1 MTKTIITSIGLEET
15 RMAQLENGV
24 LIETAMERC
33 TSTQTAGNIYKGRI
47 KNMLPGMQAAFV
59 DIGREKNA
67 FLYIGKT
74 YPYIGGLTDPGVPL
88 TEGQEI
94 IVQVSKDAIGAKG
107 PRVVTEW
114 NLPGRYLVLMPT
126 ANHIGVSRRI
136 ETEEERERLQLAA
149 QEICPAGMGLIVRT
163 VAEGKTVDDLRKD
176 VNYLYNLSAAL
187 VARAKRSSAP
197 ILLYRDVDLII
208 RLVRDTFDD
217 SVDEFIIDQ
226 QEAYNRVRD
235 LVKISDPDLF
245 SRIHLYQSDKDVF
258 VHYGVEIQLEDLRQ
272 REVRLNCGGYLVIDR
287 TEALTVIDVNTGK
300 FVGNTNL
307 ATTVFQTNCEAA
319 KEIARQIRLR
329 DIGGMILIDFIDMNQ
344 EEHRQAILSLLE
356 EHLHKDRTRTNVYGF
371 TALGLVEMTRKKVRQ
386 DMDTTMYEACSFC
399 EGRGRLL
406 SPETMVIRINR
417 QLRRIAAGQRTSG
430 SFLLQAPSRLTSALS
445 PEWLSNAERDLSL
458 SLQLEFRTDL
468 QPEVFTILRSKG

>member
-1 MTKTIITSIGLEET
+1 MTKTILTSIDSEET
-15 RMAQLENGV
+15 RMALLENGE
-24 LIETAMERC
+24 LIETAMERY
-33 TSTQTAGNIYKGRI
+33 TDIQTAGNIYKGRI

-74 YPYIGGLTDPGVPL
+74 YPYAGGPTNPGAPL

-114 NLPGRYLVLMPT
+114 NLPGRYLVLLPT
-126 ANHIGVSRRI
+126 ASHIGVSRRI
-136 ETEEERERLQLAA
+136 EAEEERERLRLAA
-149 QEICPAGMGLIVRT
+149 QEICPQGMGLIVRT
-163 VAEGKTVDDLRKD
+163 VAEGKTADDLRKD
-176 VNYLYNLSAAL
+176 VNYLYNLSSAL
-187 VARAKRSSAP
+187 MARAKRSSAP
-197 ILLYRDVDLII
+197 ILLYRDVDLMI
-208 RLVRDTFDD
+208 RLVRDLFDD
-217 SVDEFIIDQ
+217 SVDELIIDQ

-245 SRIHLYQSDKDVF
+245 PRIHLYQSDKEVF
-258 VHYGVEIQLEDLRQ
+258 AHYGIEAQLEDLRQ

-300 FVGNTNL
+300 FVGNTDL

-329 DIGGMILIDFIDMNQ
+329 DIGGMIVIDFIDMNQ
-344 EEHRQAILSLLE
+344 EEHRQAILSLLDK
-356 EHLHKDRTRTNVYGF
+356 HLHNDRTRTNVYGF

-386 DMDTTMYEACSFC
+386 DMNGTMYETCSFC

-406 SPETMVIRINR
+406 SPETMRIRINR
-417 QLRRIAAGQRTSG
+417 QLRKIAAGQRTSG
-430 SFLLQAPSRLTSALS
+430 SFLIQAPSRLNSVLS
-445 PEWLSNAERDLSL
+445 SEWLSTMGRDLSL
-458 SLQLEFRTDL
+458 SLQIEFCSDL
-468 QPEVFTILRSKG
+468 QPEVFTILRCKG

>member
-1 MTKTIITSIGLEET
+1 MSKTIIVSVGPDET
-15 RMAQLENGV
+15 RMALLENGE
-24 LIETAMERC
+24 LMETALERYAG
-33 TSTQTAGNIYKGRI
+33 TQVAGNIYKGKI

-74 YPYIGGLTDPGVPL
+74 YPYLGGSAEKGMML

-94 IVQVSKDAIGAKG
+94 IVQVTKDAIGTKG

-126 ANHIGVSRRI
+126 AKHIGISRRI
-136 ETEEERERLQLAA
+136 ESEEERERLRLIAEEA
-149 QEICPAGMGLIVRT
+149 CPGGMGLIVRT
-163 VAEGKTVDDLRKD
+163 VAEGKTADDLRKD
-176 VNYLYNLSAAL
+176 ATYLHNLSTAL
-187 VARAKRSSAP
+187 LARAKRSSAP
-197 ILLYRDVDLII
+197 TLLYRDVDLII
-208 RLVRDTFDD
+208 RLVRDMFDD
-217 SVDEFIIDQ
+217 RVDEFIIDQ
-226 QEAYNRVRD
+226 PEAYNRVRD
-235 LVKISDPDLF
+235 LVQLSDADLL
-245 SRIHLYQSDKDVF
+245 SRVHLYQSDKDIF
-258 VHYGVEIQLEDLRQ
+258 AHYDVKPQLEELHQ
-272 REVRLNCGGYLVIDR
+272 REVRLKCGGYLVIDR

-344 EEHRQAILSLLE
+344 EEHRQAILALLQ
-356 EHLHKDRTRTNVYGF
+356 EHLHQDRTKNNVYGF

-386 DMDTTMYEACSFC
+386 DMDGTMYEVCRCC

-417 QLRRIAAGQRTSG
+417 QLRNIAAGQRSSG
-430 SFLLQAPSRLTSALS
+430 SFVLQAPSRLASVLSA
-445 PEWLSNAERDLSL
+445 EWLETMERDLSL
-458 SLQLEFRTDL
+458 SLKIEFRADL
-468 QPEVFTILRSKG
+468 QPEVFTILRCKE

>member
-1 MTKTIITSIGLEET
+1 MTKMIITSIGPEEI
-15 RMAQLENGV
+15 RMALLEDGE
-24 LIETAMERC
+24 LLETAMERP
-33 TSTQTAGNIYKGRI
+33 SGAQTAGNIYKGRI

-74 YPYIGGLTDPGVPL
+74 YPYSSENGMVL

-94 IVQVSKDAIGAKG
+94 IVQVTKDAIGAKG

-126 ANHIGVSRRI
+126 ANHIGISRRI
-136 ETEEERERLQLAA
+136 ETEEERERLRLAA
-149 QEICPAGMGLIVRT
+149 EEICPVGMGLIVRT
-163 VAEGKTVDDLRKD
+163 VAEGKTVDALRKD
-176 VNYLYNLSAAL
+176 VNYLYNLSASLA
-187 VARAKRSSAP
+187 ARAKRSSAP
-197 ILLYRDVDLII
+197 TLLYRDVDLII
-208 RLVRDTFDD
+208 RLVRDVFDD
-217 SVDEFIIDQ
+217 GVDEFIIDQ

-235 LVKISDPDLF
+235 LVQFCAPDLF
-245 SRIHLYQSDKDVF
+245 SRVHLYQSDKDVF
-258 VHYGVEIQLEDLRQ
+258 VHYGVEKQLDDLRQ

-329 DIGGMILIDFIDMNQ
+329 DIGGMILIDFIDMNL
-344 EEHRQAILSLLE
+344 ENHRQVILSLLE

-386 DMDTTMYEACSFC
+386 DMDGTMFEACSFC

-417 QLRRIAAGQRTSG
+417 QLRKAAVGQRTSG
-430 SFLLQAPSRLTSALS
+430 SFIIQVPNRLSAVLS
-445 PEWLSNAERDLSL
+445 SEWLLKMEKDLSL

-468 QPEVFTILRSKG
+468 QPEIFTILRCRS